1 MKAVLIIQSIMMSFV
16 ILFFVVLGNNF
27 SVYSLIY
34 AAFLLFCFARMTFLE
49 QNKKGSGMKYRR
61 LCLSLYAVLFCIGF
75 INDLIMSRR
84 SMAITNEAFSNAELP
99 FCHITIP
106 QVLTPF
112 IITKNIVFPARITG
126 HYAAVAGMLCI
137 WFMFTVTLGRGWCSW
152 VCFYGG
158 WDQGFASISKK
169 PRINLL
175 SKNREIREFQF
186 GFFAFIVLG
195 SLGAMAAIYCE
206 WFCPFKLVTEY
217 QPFDSIPNIIG
228 GMIFIGLFV
237 ALVIVLPLLTK
248 RRTQC
253 SMLCP
258 FGAFASLTDRFSAF
272 RVKIDTNKCKGCMK
286 CAKACPFGAIDISTI
301 MEKKGKPEI
310 TCAKCGECMGVC
322 SENAISYDFRFTK
335 KCGRPVPS
343 TKIGKAVQAFL
354 DPALLFRFAAFS
366 FYVVM
371 SGSFSVKSMELI
383 VNLIVR

>member
-1 MKAVLIIQSIMMSFV
+1 
-16 ILFFVVLGNNF
+16 
-27 SVYSLIY
+27 
-34 AAFLLFCFARMTFLE
+34 
-49 QNKKGSGMKYRR
+49 
-61 LCLSLYAVLFCIGF
+61 
-75 INDLIMSRR
+75 
-84 SMAITNEAFSNAELP
+84 
-99 FCHITIP
+99 
-106 QVLTPF
+106 
-112 IITKNIVFPARITG
+112 
-126 HYAAVAGMLCI
+126 
-137 WFMFTVTLGRGWCSW
+137 
-152 VCFYGG
+152 
-158 WDQGFASISKK
+158 
-169 PRINLL
+169 
-175 SKNREIREFQF
+175 
-186 GFFAFIVLG
+186 
-195 SLGAMAAIYCE
+195 MAAIYCE

-258 FGAFASLTDRFSAF
+258 FGACASLTDRFSAF